1 MSIWARDDRV
11 GAISVFGSHRYSRS
25 VLPELSAS
33 AMTLPIRSWT

>member
-11 GAISVFGSHRYSRS
+11 GAISVSGSHRYSRS

-33 AMTLPIRSWT
+33 AI